1 MPLEVIGAGFGRTG
15 TLSTKAALETLGFA
29 PCYHFVEILQP
40 RPGHNEGHRKAWV
53 DFMKGRSAMDW
64 QWLFGHYTATL
75 DFPTCFFYRELME
88 AFPDAK
94 VLLTVRDPERWFES
108 FAAMHR
114 ALRRIRFAGLYSANV
129 RAIHSIGKRV
139 NRRLG
144 SERIDREAWIAG
156 FERHNREV
164 IETVPA
170 ERLLVYEVGQGW
182 EPLCEFL
189 GRPEPAEPYPH
200 LNEGEELQSRVVSA
214 YVMGRKGVFSTDS
227 PADPPE
233 RDSR

>member
-15 TLSTKAALETLGFA
+15 TLSTKAALETLGYA

-40 RPGHNEGHRKAWV
+40 RSGYNEGHRKAWV
-53 DFMKGRSAMDW
+53 RFMKGRAAMDW
-64 QWLFGHYTATL
+64 RWLFERYDATL

-88 AFPDAK
+88 AFPEAK

-114 ALRRIRFAGLYSANV
+114 ALRRIRFAGLYSPNV

-144 SERIDREAWIAG
+144 SERPDREAWIAA

-164 IETVPA
+164 VETVPA
-170 ERLLVYEVGQGW
+170 DRLLVYEVGQGW
-182 EPLCEFL
+182 EPLCTFL
-189 GRPEPAEPYPH
+189 GRPIPAEPYPH
-200 LNEGEELQSRVVSA
+200 LNEGDALQSRVVSA
-214 YVMGRKGVFSTDS
+214 YVLGQKGVFSTDR
-227 PADPPE
+227 PVDPST
-233 RDSR
+233 DD